1 MNLLPLNLK
10 TFQYKVEVKRSSVSS
25 HDQRFAL
32 L

>member
-25 HDQRFAL
+25 HD
-32 L
+32 